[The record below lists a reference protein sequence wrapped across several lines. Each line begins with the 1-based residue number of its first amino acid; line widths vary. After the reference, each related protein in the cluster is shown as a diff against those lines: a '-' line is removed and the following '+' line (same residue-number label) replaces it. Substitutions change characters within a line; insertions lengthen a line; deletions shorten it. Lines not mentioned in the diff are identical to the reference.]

1 MRSTD
6 HAGIGAVVGPV
17 AIGALARGRSLRTK
31 LALWTYGVLLSV
43 LVDLDHFVLARL
55 KTGHWSHLR
64 RALAHPTWALTSTKE
79 VFPDVGMK
87 LERLTSHVLVGGIL
101 VLALRPFDRL
111 FATYTAI
118 VLYAHLLAD
127 LLHDVGLVR

>member
-6 HAGIGAVVGPV
+6 HAGIGALVGWV
-17 AIGALARGRSLRTK
+17 AIGVLARGRSLRTK
-31 LALWTYGVLLSV
+31 LALWVYGVLLSV

-55 KTGHWSHLR
+55 KTGDWSHLR

-127 LLHDVGLVR
+127 LLHDIGLVR